1 MLWAS
6 HPRGL
11 YIPLS
16 LVKKFQ
22 HLMDCKLGG
31 TCYDSNTFHSVVI
44 EGKAKQIMVDLNCP
58 KDSEKTTCVCIV
70 SDCDRTFEV
79 YVYQV
84 CIHIFDLVL
93 EFL

>member
-1 MLWAS
+1 MIRIHS
-6 HPRGL
+6 TVS
-11 YIPLS
+11 YIQI
-16 LVKKFQ
+16 F
-22 HLMDCKLGG
+22 
-31 TCYDSNTFHSVVI
+31 I

-70 SDCDRTFEV
+70 SDCDRTFDV
-79 YVYQV
+79 HVYQV